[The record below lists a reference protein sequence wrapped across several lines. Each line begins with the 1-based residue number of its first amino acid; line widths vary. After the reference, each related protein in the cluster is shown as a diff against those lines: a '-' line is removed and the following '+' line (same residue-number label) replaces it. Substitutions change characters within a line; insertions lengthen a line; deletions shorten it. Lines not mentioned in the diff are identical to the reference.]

1 MPITLTDRHR
11 TERACA
17 DRDLAQRGQVECDLA
32 PGRLQIRPGHSL
44 LLDDHLYPRQ
54 GWLRLASGMVRVVIS
69 DPRQEALDASAL
81 TLGFLQ
87 QGDHLSLELLR
98 HSRLHLQA
106 LSHTELVLDG
116 AIDAAL
122 GGSSLQEWTVALL
135 MIRNQSTARQRIIAL
150 LRLLVQQLGQRHS
163 DWYALPLRFTHAE
176 LAELCG
182 LTRVTV
188 SRQLSEWR
196 KNGLIDP
203 GCGAAPT
210 LRVAPQ
216 LLEV

>member
-1 MPITLTDRHR
+1 MTPI
-11 TERACA
+11 ESEP
-17 DRDLAQRGQVECDLA
+17 DLR
-32 PGRLQIRPGHSL
+32 RLQIRPGHSL

-54 GWLRLASGMVRVVIS
+54 GCLRLASGMVRVVIS
-69 DPRQEALDASAL
+69 DPCQEALDAPAL
-81 TLGFLQ
+81 TLGYLQ

-106 LSHTELVLDG
+106 LNHTELVLDG
-116 AIDAAL
+116 VIDAGL

-135 MIRNQSTARQRIIAL
+135 MIRNRNTARQRIIAL
-150 LRLLVQQLGQRHS
+150 LQLLVQQLGQRHS

-176 LAELCG
+176 LAELSG
-182 LTRVTV
+182 LTRATV

-203 GCGAAPT
+203 GGGAAPR
-210 LRVAPQ
+210 LRIAPQ
-216 LLEV
+216 LLEI

>member
-1 MPITLTDRHR
+1 MTP
-11 TERACA
+11 TER
-17 DRDLAQRGQVECDLA
+17 DLSSSDPSLS
-32 PGRLQIRPGHSL
+32 RLQIRPGHSL
-44 LLDDHLYPRQ
+44 LLDEHVCPRQ

-69 DPRQEALDASAL
+69 DPRQEALKASAL

-106 LSHTELVLDG
+106 LSFTELVLDG
-116 AIDAAL
+116 AIDAAH
-122 GGSSLQEWTVALL
+122 GGSSLQEWAVALL

-150 LRLLVQQLGQRHS
+150 LRLLVQQLGRRHS

-196 KNGLIDP
+196 KNGLIEP
-203 GCGAAPT
+203 GCGAEPT
-210 LRVAPQ
+210 LRIAPR
-216 LLEV
+216 LLEI